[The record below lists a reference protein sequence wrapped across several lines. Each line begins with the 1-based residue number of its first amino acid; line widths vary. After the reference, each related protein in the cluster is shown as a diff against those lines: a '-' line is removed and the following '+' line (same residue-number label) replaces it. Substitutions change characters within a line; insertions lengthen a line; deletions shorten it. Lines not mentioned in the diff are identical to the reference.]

1 MGWGKGGDAR
11 LLERGSYVLEIKATR
26 GFNLKIKPT
35 GEQAVTTWGRGVR
48 GSSRELPNMEIT
60 CQGGGREE
68 RSFNATSTY
77 YFPPFYFLFH
87 FTGTN

>member
-1 MGWGKGGDAR
+1 MMGWEQGDAR

-35 GEQAVTTWGRGVR
+35 GEQAVTTGGRGGEGAAGNFRTWRLLVR
-48 GSSRELPNMEIT
+48 AG
-60 CQGGGREE
+60 E
-68 RSFNATSTY
+68 RSFNVTSTY

-87 FTGTN
+87 FTATN